1 MGMRALSHE
10 IPEFTFP
17 GQALEWVRDDTNN
30 DKRETTLKLHTKI
43 AIGLVLGALTG
54 GLCNAFFAGQAWLT
68 FVSDNIMF
76 PAGQVFLRMLFMT
89 VVPIVFTSIALGV
102 AGIGDMRTLGRLGGR
117 TFGYFLLSTLIAATI
132 GLTLVNTIKPGEG
145 LPEET
150 RAELM
155 DKFAGGA
162 EGMAASGP
170 PDFGV
175 STFVN
180 IVPRNPV
187 AAAADMD
194 MLALI
199 FFALIFGA
207 ALTAISEERAK
218 PVIRVLEGIGDAII
232 AIINWAMKLAPYGV
246 FGLIF
251 VITSQF
257 GWGILAQLGMYV
269 FVVLLGLALHAAFG
283 ISALVRVFGKMSPL
297 QYWRSIGAPI
307 ITAFSTSSSMAT
319 LPTSIATAEQK
330 LDVQPKIAGFVLPLG
345 ATMNMNG
352 TSLFEG
358 VTVLFLAQVFGVD
371 LSIGSQIIV
380 VILAVLT
387 AIGAAG
393 VPGGSL
399 PLMMLVMATV
409 GVPPE
414 GIAII
419 LGVDR
424 ILDMSRTTLNVCGDI
439 SASVY
444 VDRVDREMQGLP
456 PADPEL
462 AAREA

>member
-1 MGMRALSHE
+1 
-10 IPEFTFP
+10 
-17 GQALEWVRDDTNN
+17 V
-30 DKRETTLKLHTKI
+30 KLHTKI
-43 AIGLVLGALTG
+43 ALGLVLGALVG
-54 GLCNAFFAGQAWLT
+54 GTLNAFFPGADWVIWLG
-68 FVSDNIMF
+68 DNIF
-76 PAGQVFLRMLFMT
+76 GPIGQIFLRMLFMT

-102 AGIGDMRTLGRLGGR
+102 AGIGDMKTLGNLGGK
-117 TFGYFLLSTLIAATI
+117 TMGYFALSTLIAATI
-132 GLTLVNTIKPGEG
+132 GLFLVNTVRPGG
-145 LPEET
+145 GVDEET
-150 RAELM
+150 RDALMATYSTNAENL
-155 DKFAGGA
+155 
-162 EGMAASGP
+162 AATP

-180 IVPRNPV
+180 IVPRNPI

-199 FFALIFGA
+199 FFSLIFGA
-207 ALTAISEERAK
+207 ALTMIPKEKAD
-218 PVIRVLEGIGDAII
+218 PVIKVLDGIGEAII
-232 AIINWAMKLAPYGV
+232 KIIEFAMALAPYGV

-251 VITSQF
+251 VMTSRF
-257 GWGILAQLGMYV
+257 GWGLLAQLSMYI
-269 FVVLLGLALHAAFG
+269 VVVIVGLLLHATVG
-283 ISALVRVFGKMSPL
+283 ISALVKIFGRMSPL
-297 QYWRSIGAPI
+297 KFWKSVEAPA

-319 LPTSIATAEQK
+319 LPTSIATAESE
-330 LDVQPKIAGFVLPLG
+330 LEVQPKIAGFVLPLG

-371 LSIGSQIIV
+371 LAIGTQIVV

-393 VPGGSL
+393 VPGGSI
-399 PLMMLVMATV
+399 PLMMVVMATV

-424 ILDMSRTTLNVCGDI
+424 ILDMARTTLNVCGDL

-444 VDRVDREMQGLP
+444 IDRVDREIEGQP
-456 PADPEL
+456 PL
-462 AAREA
+462 RRAA

>member
-1 MGMRALSHE
+1 
-10 IPEFTFP
+10 
-17 GQALEWVRDDTNN
+17 
-30 DKRETTLKLHTKI
+30 LKLHTKI
-43 AIGLVLGALTG
+43 ALGLVLGAFIR

-68 FVSDNIMF
+68 FVSDNIMY
-76 PAGQVFLRMLFMT
+76 PVGQVFLRMLFMT

-102 AGIGDMRTLGRLGGR
+102 AGIGDMKTLGRLGGR
-117 TFGYFLLSTLIAATI
+117 TFGYFAISTLIAATI
-132 GLTLVNTIKPGEG
+132 GLTLVNTIQPGGG
-145 LPEET
+145 LSAET
-150 RAELM
+150 RDELM
-155 DKFAGGA
+155 TRFSGGA
-162 EGMAASGP
+162 ESMAAKGP

-199 FFALIFGA
+199 FFALVFGA
-207 ALTAISEERAK
+207 ALTMIPKKRAK
-218 PVIRVLEGIGDAII
+218 PVIRVLEGIGDAIV

-269 FVVLLGLALHAAFG
+269 LVVLIGLLLHATLG
-283 ISALVRVFGKMSPL
+283 ITGLVRLFGKLNPAVF
-297 QYWRSIGAPI
+297 WKSITAPI

-319 LPTSIATAEQK
+319 LPTSIATAEK
-330 LDVQPKIAGFVLPLG
+330 RLNVQPKIAGFVLPLG

-352 TSLFEG
+352 TALFEG

-371 LSIGSQIIV
+371 LGIGSQIIV
-380 VILAVLT
+380 VVLAVLT

-424 ILDMSRTTLNVCGDI
+424 ILDMSRTTLNVCGDL

-444 VDRVDREMQGLP
+444 VDRVDRELEGLP
-456 PADPEL
+456 PAAPGAEH
-462 AAREA
+462 RG

>member
-1 MGMRALSHE
+1 M
-10 IPEFTFP
+10 
-17 GQALEWVRDDTNN
+17 
-30 DKRETTLKLHTKI
+30 
-43 AIGLVLGALTG
+43 GLVLGALTG
-54 GLCNAFFAGQAWLT
+54 GLCNALFAGHPWLL
-68 FVSDNIMF
+68 FVSDNIMY
-76 PAGQVFLRMLFMT
+76 PAGQIFLRLLFMT

-102 AGIGDMRTLGRLGGR
+102 AGIGDMKTLGRLGGR

-132 GLTLVNTIKPGEG
+132 GLTLVNTIQPGSG

-150 RAELM
+150 RDELM
-155 DKFAGGA
+155 ARFSSGA

-170 PDFGV
+170 PEFGV

-180 IVPRNPV
+180 IVPKNPV

-207 ALTAISEERAK
+207 ALTMISKEKSE

-232 AIINWAMKLAPYGV
+232 TIINWAMKLAPYGV

-269 FVVLLGLALHAAFG
+269 FVVLLGLGLHAAFG
-283 ISALVRVFGKMSPL
+283 ISSLVRVFGRLNPL
-297 QYWRSIGAPI
+297 VFWRSIGAPF

-319 LPTSIATAEQK
+319 LPTSIATAEEK

-371 LSIGSQIIV
+371 LSLGQQIIV
-380 VILAVLT
+380 VVLAVIT
-387 AIGAAG
+387 AVGAAG

-414 GIAII
+414 GIAIV

-444 VDRVDREMQGLP
+444 TDRIDRELEGLP
-456 PADPEL
+456 PAQPGED
-462 AAREA
+462 RSQRVDFD

>member
-1 MGMRALSHE
+1 M
-10 IPEFTFP
+10 
-17 GQALEWVRDDTNN
+17 
-30 DKRETTLKLHTKI
+30 
-43 AIGLVLGALTG
+43 GLVLGALTG
-54 GLCNAFFAGQAWLT
+54 GLCNAFFAGEAWLV
-68 FVSDNIMF
+68 FVSDNVMY
-76 PAGQVFLRMLFMT
+76 PAGQIFLRMLFMT
-89 VVPIVFTSIALGV
+89 VVPIVFVSIALGV
-102 AGIGDMRTLGRLGGR
+102 AGIGDMKTLGRLGGR

-132 GLTLVNTIKPGEG
+132 GLTLVNTIQPGAG
-145 LPEET
+145 LPEDT
-150 RAELM
+150 RDELM
-155 DKFAGGA
+155 ERFSGGA

-170 PDFGV
+170 PDFGIN
-175 STFVN
+175 TFVN

-207 ALTAISEERAK
+207 ALTMIPKERSK
-218 PVIRVLEGIGDAII
+218 PVIRVLEGIGDAVI

-269 FVVLLGLALHAAFG
+269 FVVLLGLVLHATVG
-283 ISALVRVFGKMSPL
+283 ISGLVRIFGRMNPL
-297 QYWRSIGAPI
+297 NFWRSIGAPF

-319 LPTSIATAEQK
+319 LPTSIATAEEK

-371 LSIGSQIIV
+371 LSIGQQVIV
-380 VILAVLT
+380 VVLAVLT

-414 GIAII
+414 GIAIV

-444 VDRVDREMQGLP
+444 VDRVDREMEGLP
-456 PADPEL
+456 PATPGEDRS
-462 AAREA
+462 ARVDMD

>member
-1 MGMRALSHE
+1 M
-10 IPEFTFP
+10 
-17 GQALEWVRDDTNN
+17 
-30 DKRETTLKLHTKI
+30 KLHTKI
-43 AIGLVLGALTG
+43 AIGLVLGALIG
-54 GLCNAFFAGQAWLT
+54 GLCNAFFAGEPWLV

-76 PAGQVFLRMLFMT
+76 PAGQIFLRLLFMT
-89 VVPIVFTSIALGV
+89 VVPIVFTSITLGV
-102 AGIGDMRTLGRLGGR
+102 AGIGDMKTLGRLGGR
-117 TFGYFLLSTLIAATI
+117 TFGYFALSTLIAATI
-132 GLTLVNTIKPGEG
+132 GLTLVNTIQPGGG
-145 LPEET
+145 LSDET
-150 RAELM
+150 RDELM
-155 DKFAGGA
+155 AKFSGGA
-162 EGMAASGP
+162 EGMVASGP
-170 PDFGV
+170 PDFGIN
-175 STFVN
+175 TFVH

-199 FFALIFGA
+199 FFALVFGA
-207 ALTAISEERAK
+207 ALTMIPRERAQ
-218 PVIRVLEGIGDAII
+218 PVINVLEGIGDAVI

-251 VITSQF
+251 VITSEF

-269 FVVLLGLALHAAFG
+269 MVVLVGLLLHATIG
-283 ISALVRVFGKMSPL
+283 ISGLVRFFGRMNPVNF
-297 QYWRSIGAPI
+297 WRSIGAPI
-307 ITAFSTSSSMAT
+307 ITGFSTSSSMAT
-319 LPTSIATAEQK
+319 LPTSIATAKNQ

-352 TSLFEG
+352 TALFEG

-380 VILAVLT
+380 VVLAVLT

-444 VDRVDREMQGLP
+444 IDRIDREMEGME
-456 PADPEL
+456 PAEPLITRKATEKS
-462 AAREA
+462 

>member
-1 MGMRALSHE
+1 MNVAPGDGNFFTGRCAAAGE
-10 IPEFTFP
+10 ICSIAVFRNVLDYTHPM
-17 GQALEWVRDDTNN
+17 
-30 DKRETTLKLHTKI
+30 KLHTKI
-43 AIGLVLGALTG
+43 GLGLVLGALVG
-54 GLCNAFFAGQAWLT
+54 GLCNLFFEDAPWLE
-68 FVSDNIMF
+68 FVSDNIMY

-89 VVPIVFTSIALGV
+89 VVPIVFTSITLGV
-102 AGIGDMRTLGRLGGR
+102 AGIGDMKTLGRLGGR
-117 TFGYFLLSTLIAATI
+117 TFGYFALSTLIAATI
-132 GLTLVNTIKPGEG
+132 GLTLVNTIKPGGG

-150 RAELM
+150 RDELM
-155 DKFAGGA
+155 ATFATGA
-162 EGMAASGP
+162 EGMMTKGP

-199 FFALIFGA
+199 FFALMFGA
-207 ALTAISEERAK
+207 ALTMIPRERAQ
-218 PVIRVLEGIGDAII
+218 PVINVLEGIGDAII

-246 FGLIF
+246 FALIF
-251 VITSQF
+251 VITSEF
-257 GWGILAQLGMYV
+257 GWAILTQLGMYV
-269 FVVLLGLALHAAFG
+269 FVVLLGLVLHATIG
-283 ISALVRVFGKMSPL
+283 ISGLVTILGKMNPIAF
-297 QYWRSIGAPI
+297 WRSIGAPI
-307 ITAFSTSSSMAT
+307 ITGFSTSSSMAT
-319 LPTSIATAEQK
+319 LPTSIATAEKQ

-371 LSIGSQIIV
+371 LSLTAQLV
-380 VILAVLT
+380 VVVLAVLT

-424 ILDMSRTTLNVCGDI
+424 IPFVVTFPPVSTST
-439 SASVY
+439 
-444 VDRVDREMQGLP
+444 GLTGRWKGWIRRNP
-456 PADPEL
+456 SFCVK
-462 AAREA
+462 

>member
-1 MGMRALSHE
+1 MANQSERRSH
-10 IPEFTFP
+10 
-17 GQALEWVRDDTNN
+17 
-30 DKRETTLKLHTKI
+30 LKLHTKI
-43 AIGLVLGALTG
+43 ALGLVLGALAG
-54 GLCNAFFAGQAWLT
+54 GLCNAFFDGQAWLV
-68 FVSDNIMF
+68 FVSDNIMY
-76 PAGQVFLRMLFMT
+76 PVGQVFLRMLFMT

-102 AGIGDMRTLGRLGGR
+102 AGIGDMKTLGRLGGR
-117 TFGYFLLSTLIAATI
+117 TFGYFALSTLIAATI
-132 GLTLVNTIKPGEG
+132 GLTLVNTIQPGSG
-145 LPEET
+145 LSDEI
-150 RAELM
+150 RDELM
-155 DKFAGGA
+155 EQFSSGA
-162 EGMAASGP
+162 EGMVASGP
-170 PDFGV
+170 PDFGI

-207 ALTAISEERAK
+207 ALTMIPREKAE
-218 PVIRVLEGIGDAII
+218 PVIHVLEGIGEAVI

-257 GWGILAQLGMYV
+257 GWSILAQLSMYV
-269 FVVLLGLALHAAFG
+269 FVVLLGLLIHATVG
-283 ISALVRVFGKMSPL
+283 ISGLVKFFGKMNPL
-297 QYWRSIGAPI
+297 TFWKSVTAPI
-307 ITAFSTSSSMAT
+307 ITGFSTSSSMAT
-319 LPTSIATAEQK
+319 LPTSIATAEDK

-371 LSIGSQIIV
+371 LSIGAQIIV

-444 VDRVDREMQGLP
+444 VDRIDREMEGLP
-456 PADPEL
+456 PAQPGSAEQ
-462 AAREA
+462 AAQVT

>member
-1 MGMRALSHE
+1 M
-10 IPEFTFP
+10 
-17 GQALEWVRDDTNN
+17 
-30 DKRETTLKLHTKI
+30 KLHTKI
-43 AIGLVLGALTG
+43 LLGLVLGALVG
-54 GLCNAFFAGQAWLT
+54 GAANFFFPGAVW
-68 FVSDNIMF
+68 VDWISDNVMY
-76 PAGQVFLRMLFMT
+76 PVGQVFLRLLFMT
-89 VVPIVFTSIALGV
+89 VVPIVFTSITLGV
-102 AGIGDMRTLGRLGGR
+102 AGIGDVKTLGRLGGR
-117 TFGYFLLSTLIAATI
+117 TMGYFAMSTLIAATI
-132 GLTLVNTIKPGEG
+132 GLTLVNTIRPGGG

-150 RAELM
+150 RDELM
-155 DKFAGGA
+155 AQFSSGA
-162 EGMAASGP
+162 EGLSQNGP
-170 PDFGV
+170 TDFGIG
-175 STFVN
+175 TFVN

-187 AAAADMD
+187 EAAANSD

-199 FFALIFGA
+199 FFSLIFGV
-207 ALTAISEERAK
+207 ALILIPKAK
-218 PVIRVLEGIGDAII
+218 AQPVVDVLEGIGDAVIKII
-232 AIINWAMKLAPYGV
+232 DMAMGLAPYGV

-257 GWGILAQLGMYV
+257 GWGILVQLAMYV
-269 FVVLLGLALHAAFG
+269 FVVMLGLFLHAAVG
-283 ISALVRVFGKMSPL
+283 ISGLVKVFGRMNPVRFWKAVT
-297 QYWRSIGAPI
+297 API
-307 ITAFSTSSSMAT
+307 VTGFSTSSSMAT
-319 LPTSIATAEQK
+319 LPTSISTAEK
-330 LDVQPKIAGFVLPLG
+330 ELDVQPKIAGFVLPLG

-371 LSIGSQIIV
+371 LGIGEQIIV
-380 VILAVLT
+380 VVLAVLT

-439 SASVY
+439 SAAVY
-444 VDRVDREMQGLP
+444 VDRVDREMEGLP
-456 PADPEL
+456 PRDVAL
-462 AAREA
+462 AGD

>member
-1 MGMRALSHE
+1 M
-10 IPEFTFP
+10 
-17 GQALEWVRDDTNN
+17 
-30 DKRETTLKLHTKI
+30 KLHTKI
-43 AIGLVLGALTG
+43 GLGLILGAFFG
-54 GLCNAFFAGQAWLT
+54 GLCNAFFAGEAWLV
-68 FVSDNIMF
+68 FVSNNVMF
-76 PAGQVFLRMLFMT
+76 PVGQIFLRLLFMT
-89 VVPIVFTSIALGV
+89 VVPIVFTSITLGV
-102 AGIGDMRTLGRLGGR
+102 AGIGDMKTLGRLGGR
-117 TFGYFLLSTLIAATI
+117 TFGYFAMSTLIAATI
-132 GLTLVNTIKPGEG
+132 GLTLVNTIQPGGG

-150 RAELM
+150 RDELM
-155 DKFAGGA
+155 AKFSGGA
-162 EGMAASGP
+162 EGMMSSGP
-170 PDFGV
+170 PDFGIN
-175 STFVN
+175 TFVN

-207 ALTAISEERAK
+207 ALTMIPKERAK
-218 PVIRVLEGIGDAII
+218 PVISLLEGIGDAVIT
-232 AIINWAMKLAPYGV
+232 IINWAMKLAPYGV

-251 VITSQF
+251 VITSEF
-257 GWGILAQLGMYV
+257 GWAILGQLSMYV
-269 FVVLLGLALHAAFG
+269 FVVLVGLALHAVFG
-283 ISALVRVFGKMSPL
+283 ISSLVRFFGKMNPIAF
-297 QYWRSIGAPI
+297 WRSIGAPI
-307 ITAFSTSSSMAT
+307 ITGFSTSSSMAT
-319 LPTSIATAEQK
+319 LPTSIATAETQ

-352 TSLFEG
+352 TALFEG

-371 LSIGSQIIV
+371 LSITSQIVV

-424 ILDMSRTTLNVCGDI
+424 ILDMCRTTLNVCGDI

-444 VDRVDREMQGLP
+444 VDRIDRDMEGLP
-456 PADPEL
+456 PAEPLILQEK
-462 AAREA
+462 A